1 RHLRQ
6 ARRRYRARR
15 DALVAAVRRHLP
27 GARVT
32 GLAAGLHA
40 IVRLPREFDG
50 ASLMRAAAER
60 SLGVYPLA
68 LGYMRP
74 RPRAGAFALAGG
86 WDGVSWRLEPAA
98 DPSGAQLTTLRAVNC
113 PARCVAVGSYYN
125 GSITQ
130 TLVERSH

>member
-1 RHLRQ
+1 MG
-6 ARRRYRARR
+6 RRGRANGRPSAQR
-15 DALVAAVRRHLP
+15 LQR
-27 GARVT
+27 GARSCLV
-32 GLAAGLHA
+32 LL
-40 IVRLPREFDG
+40 
-50 ASLMRAAAER
+50 ER
-60 SLGVYPLA
+60 DLRGVGGWSPSSQ
-68 LGYMRP
+68 GIP
-74 RPRAGAFALAGG
+74 AFALAEG